1 MVKLQP
7 SKLAMRVRFPLPAF
21 RAGREWIMD
30 GLRKNLLLSFV
41 VLAIPAGFWV
51 ATSPAAP
58 SRDSSP
64 ATLIQAAL
72 PPRMTIEKAS
82 KSDLLS
88 AVCFAVRKNRNSA
101 PGIATAAVAA
111 RGEFAGDIVGTV
123 LRCMGKVECEKV
135 GAIVKATVSAR
146 PGAAQAI
153 SDAAVALAPKCDQSI
168 DAEVRAAMKTS
179 SPSPNGQS
187 SPGTTGSDAEREY
200 DPHEELTLVCVEGTQ
215 RAIRQSLLTEFLRG
229 HPGASTG
236 RCSPTPTPLPR
247 PATSVAP
254 VPRPIQP

>member
-1 MVKLQP
+1 
-7 SKLAMRVRFPLPAF
+7 
-21 RAGREWIMD
+21 MD

-111 RGEFAGDIVGTV
+111 RGEFAGNI
-123 LRCMGKVECEKV
+123 
-135 GAIVKATVSAR
+135 
-146 PGAAQAI
+146 
-153 SDAAVALAPKCDQSI
+153 VALSCAAWGRSSAKRSVQS
-168 DAEVRAAMKTS
+168 
-179 SPSPNGQS
+179 
-187 SPGTTGSDAEREY
+187 
-200 DPHEELTLVCVEGTQ
+200 
-215 RAIRQSLLTEFLRG
+215 
-229 HPGASTG
+229 
-236 RCSPTPTPLPR
+236 
-247 PATSVAP
+247 
-254 VPRPIQP
+254 